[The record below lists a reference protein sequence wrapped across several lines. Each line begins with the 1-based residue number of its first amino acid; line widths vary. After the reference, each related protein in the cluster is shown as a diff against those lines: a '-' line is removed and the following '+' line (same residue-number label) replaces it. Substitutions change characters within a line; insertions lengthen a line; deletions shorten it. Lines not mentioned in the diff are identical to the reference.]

1 MFSKGVSALGLF
13 VAVLLVGS
21 VAWAGHNPNV
31 DEGLAVE
38 YRAAVGD
45 EPRMVWRQGRVVALG
60 EEAGN
65 AASNGHH
72 TPLLY

>member
-21 VAWAGHNPNV
+21 AAWAGHNPNV
-31 DEGLAVE
+31 DEGAAVE
-38 YRAAVGD
+38 YRAAVDD
-45 EPRMVWRQGRVVALG
+45 EPRMVWRQGKVDAPAA
-60 EEAGN
+60 EPGN
-65 AASNGHH
+65 AASNAHH